1 MEMASNPL
9 RVDVNLVLVPVTVN
23 DAANRTVKGLTK
35 ENFTVMEDGEP
46 QQIRHV
52 WREDT
57 PISIGILVDVSGS
70 MAKNIDEVREAVAE
84 LFENGNPKDDY
95 FVITFSDRP
104 KLLADT
110 TQSIGTI
117 QANLGATKV
126 GGYTA
131 LLDAIYMGI
140 EKLKKARYERHALVI
155 ISDGDDNV
163 SRHKLHQVKGMAQ
176 ESDAQI
182 YAIRI
187 LDALP
192 FFKTLQEKMGN
203 RVLSEITGATGG
215 RAIAIESP
223 SELSQAAAT
232 ISEELRNQYVL
243 AYQAKKSE
251 PDGKWHKLKVRATA
265 QDNTRLHVFAK
276 PGYLAPASF
285 REEVA
290 GP

>member
-1 MEMASNPL
+1 
-9 RVDVNLVLVPVTVN
+9 VLVPVTVN

-35 ENFTVMEDGEP
+35 DNFTILEDGEP

-52 WREDT
+52 WREDI
-57 PISIGILVDVSGS
+57 PISVGILVDVSGS
-70 MAKNIDEVREAVAE
+70 MSKNIDEVREAVAE
-84 LFENGNPKDDY
+84 LFENGNPNDDY

-117 QANLGATKV
+117 QAQIGSAKV

-131 LLDAIYMGI
+131 VLDAIYMGM
-140 EKLKKARYERHALVI
+140 EKLKNARYERRALVI
-155 ISDGDDNV
+155 ISDGEDNV
-163 SRHKLHQVKGMAQ
+163 SRHKLHQVKSMVQ

-192 FFKTLQEKMGN
+192 FFRGIEERLGN

-215 RAIAIESP
+215 RMLSIDSP
-223 SELSQAAAT
+223 SQLATAAAT
-232 ISEELRNQYVL
+232 VSEELRNQYVV
-243 AYQAKKSE
+243 AYRAKNST

-265 QDNTRLHVFAK
+265 LDNSTHLHVFAK
-276 PGYLAPASF
+276 PGYLAPASHN
-285 REEVA
+285 A
-290 GP
+290 GASQEAVGP